1 MQKTLLVKLVEEYY
15 GAGKSERVYGRLAEE
30 MRLVGRSTCMPLWRC
45 VAALRQE
52 FGPENVLVLGST
64 NDSLLA
70 CLLGATSVNPLP
82 PHYRCTNCHY
92 TTFNCDHYEDGWDMP
107 DAVCPACGGSMEGDG
122 HRLSSRSLAMR
133 LPDISLRVPD
143 EMRQLVTD
151 FIPDYWQRMDENGI
165 FTVEPYSDEEL
176 TALRLVQ
183 SDGQQ
188 GIIEIG
194 ALRDDAPVLESLP
207 PLTTPYHHIKAMGL
221 RLAEGAWSRAEQIA
235 IHRGD
240 VDFLDVIAFREDVY
254 DLIRQHTP
262 PKARAENGI
271 PWQIMEAVRKGKYA
285 RRGMPEELRHYLRCT
300 LRLPKYYIDVLKR
313 IEYLPKKGDCV
324 ARWMMEG

>member
-1 MQKTLLVKLVEEYY
+1 MTKDFLLRLTEEHY
-15 GAGKSERVYGRLAEE
+15 GTGAFPVYGRLLEE
-30 MRLVGRSTCMPLWRC
+30 QRLVRGGPLLPMWHC
-45 VAALRQE
+45 AAALRRA
-52 FGPENVLVLGST
+52 FGGENVLVLGCT

-92 TTFNCDHYEDGWDMP
+92 TTFGRDRYEDGWDMP
-107 DAVCPACGGSMEGDG
+107 DAVCPVCGGSMEGDG

-151 FIPDYWQRMDENGI
+151 FIPDYWQRMD
-165 FTVEPYSDEEL
+165 
-176 TALRLVQ
+176 
-183 SDGQQ
+183 
-188 GIIEIG
+188 
-194 ALRDDAPVLESLP
+194 
-207 PLTTPYHHIKAMGL
+207 
-221 RLAEGAWSRAEQIA
+221 
-235 IHRGD
+235 
-240 VDFLDVIAFREDVY
+240 DVIAFREDVY
-254 DLIRQHTP
+254 DLIRRHTP

-285 RRGMPEELRHYLRCT
+285 RYGMPEELKRYLSCT
-300 LRLPKYYIDVLKR
+300 LRLPKYYISALKR

-324 ARWMMEG
+324 ARWMME